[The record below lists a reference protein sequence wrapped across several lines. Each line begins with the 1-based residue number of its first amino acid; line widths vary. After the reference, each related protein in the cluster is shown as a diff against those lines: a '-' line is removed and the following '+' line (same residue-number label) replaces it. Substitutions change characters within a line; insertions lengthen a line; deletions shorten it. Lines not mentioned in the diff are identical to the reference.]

1 MVVLH
6 LSPKSAIIA
15 IFKMRN
21 ESGTEKTAR
30 QAEDRPVSSTEP
42 SRTAGGS
49 PAAGHLLQRGC
60 SQLPR
65 APRNPHCAS
74 RARGTEC
81 KNPVTVFMLITCY
94 HDQVRDVLG

>member
-15 IFKMRN
+15 IFKMSN

-49 PAAGHLLQRGC
+49 PAAGTSCNAAALSSDGLLGIHTALRGRVGQ
-60 SQLPR
+60 SVKIP
-65 APRNPHCAS
+65 
-74 RARGTEC
+74 
-81 KNPVTVFMLITCY
+81 
-94 HDQVRDVLG
+94 